1 MKNEV
6 LKNWLRLGVVF
17 VCVCVALVL
26 LIAEPNKPYS
36 GLAWLGVLVATKI
49 GAIAC
54 GFVACLEVDKLTS
67 EIKK

>member
-6 LKNWLRLGVVF
+6 LKNWLRLGVVC
-17 VCVCVALVL
+17 VCVIVALVL
-26 LIAEPNKPYS
+26 IMAEPNKPYS
-36 GLAWLGVLVATKI
+36 GFVWFAMLVATKI

-54 GFVACLEVDKLTS
+54 GFIAYIELEKLTS